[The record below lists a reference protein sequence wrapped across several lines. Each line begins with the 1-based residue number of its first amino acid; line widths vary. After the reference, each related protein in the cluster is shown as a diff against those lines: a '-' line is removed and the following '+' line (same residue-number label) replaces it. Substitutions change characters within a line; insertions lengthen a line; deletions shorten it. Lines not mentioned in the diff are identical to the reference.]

1 MGVDSESDG
10 LPWYSGKTSARFLA
24 VQGVYSMMFSSY
36 SERDLNSLYEHLY
49 EMRGVLDLGR
59 VDKKLLV
66 KILKSVL
73 DRYQE
78 IDATISAHISKKW
91 TMDRISLVS
100 LAVMRTGVCELLC
113 LNTNEVI
120 VINEYVDI
128 ASYALEDAE
137 VDFVN
142 AILNKAKS
150 VRPERSVEVVHKVQ
164 PDSDQ
169 VALLSKSC

>member
-24 VQGVYSMMFSSY
+24 VQGAYSMMFSSY
-36 SERDLNSLYEHLY
+36 SERDLDGLYEHLC
-49 EMRGVLDLGR
+49 EMRDVLDLGR
-59 VDKKLLV
+59 VDKKLLI
-66 KILKSVL
+66 KILKSML

-78 IDATISAHISKKW
+78 IDATIATHISKKW
-91 TMDRISLVS
+91 TMDRINLVS
-100 LAVMRTGVCELLC
+100 LAIMRTGVCELLC

-150 VRPERSVEVVHKVQ
+150 VRPEHSVKIGHEVQ
-164 PDSDQ
+164 SNSDQ
-169 VALLSKSC
+169 IALLSKSC